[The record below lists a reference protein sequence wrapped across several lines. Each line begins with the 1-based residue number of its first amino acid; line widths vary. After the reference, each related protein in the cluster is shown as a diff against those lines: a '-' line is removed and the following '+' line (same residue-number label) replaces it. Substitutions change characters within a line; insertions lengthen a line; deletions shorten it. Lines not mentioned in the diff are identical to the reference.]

1 MKYQILFSL
10 LLLLSISTSAQTDEL
25 KWFTNLE
32 EAQTFSKEN
41 NTQILMV
48 FSGSDWCK
56 PCIQFKKDILESE
69 KFISEMKDKVVIL
82 YLDFPARRK
91 NKLSKEQTTHNEA
104 LAEKYNQ
111 SGLFPNIFLLD
122 LENKIVA
129 NPKFAGHSPTTFIQ
143 EFSK

>member
-1 MKYQILFSL
+1 MKYLILFSFSL
-10 LLLLSISTSAQTDEL
+10 FISVSSFAQSDDL

-56 PCIQFKKDILESE
+56 PCIQFKKDILESQE
-69 KFISEMKDKVVIL
+69 FISEMKNKVVVL
-82 YLDFPARRK
+82 YLDFPARKK
-91 NKLSKEQTTHNEA
+91 NKLSKEQTAHNEA

-129 NPKFAGHSPTTFIQ
+129 NPKFAGHSPSTFIQ